1 MRNKHWSLSLATRTY
16 RLTSR
21 LLPRGFRAHY
31 GMEAE
36 QMFLELAEE
45 AWADKGA
52 RGVLQIWAHSTFDL
66 VRRARHEHGHGR
78 KTASQIGVARPGPL
92 PGRSPGGLVDPGAVR
107 RKARPLEGLTA
118 DFKYAVRTL
127 AKNPLATA
135 VVLLTLALGIGA
147 NAATFSIVNGVLLR
161 PLPYPNPDR
170 LVTIGW
176 MWQLENGGPGVWFS
190 AFKFDYWNRN
200 SRVFETLSASQPF
213 SRFNLG
219 DESEPELIRGARVT
233 EGYFSVLGLDP
244 ARGRFFLP
252 EEDRPGAP
260 MVVVV
265 SDGFWRRRLGG
276 EAGAL
281 GQTIDLDGVPRV
293 VVGVLPDEVQLQG
306 RPDVIVPLQLDPD
319 PRDMSHAYQII
330 GRLRTGV
337 DYDTARTDMHAVM
350 ARLGQEA
357 ARQGANPETNGI
369 FLQSYRDTLVGDL
382 RGSLFVLLGAVAFV
396 LLIACSNVANIL
408 LSRAVTRDREIA
420 IRAAL
425 GASRGRIVRQLL
437 VESALLALA
446 GGVAGVLLAVW
457 SLESMTAI
465 LPRELP
471 RLEEVRLDGTVL
483 VFSFFAS
490 AAAGLIF
497 GLASSMGLSKPNLGG
512 SLKEGGRTADAS
524 AGHKRLRDI
533 LVVSEV
539 ALSVVLLTGAVVLV
553 VSFLELRAVDAGFD
567 PDGLLAMEMSLT
579 SVAYETPAQS
589 WDFQQRVLD
598 RISALPGVTSA
609 ATVSSVPLE
618 RGMNNILGIDGDPE
632 DTRVFIEHRAV
643 SHGYFRTLGVGV
655 LLGREF
661 SETDTESSPRVV
673 IINRELADM
682 FWRDG
687 NPLGSTVTIGKELGD
702 LEEPPRVII
711 GVVGNVKEQGLAVD
725 AVPTVFVPQTQVPAS
740 SHKTMNEWF
749 PMVWLVRADA
759 QSMVAG
765 QLRELVAEV
774 DPAQP
779 VMNLRT
785 MHQVISDITRQPQS
799 QSLLM
804 GLFAAVALM
813 LTVVGIY
820 GVISYSVSQRTREF
834 GIRMALG
841 AESRSVLRMVIYQ
854 GMKVTVVGLGL
865 GLVGSLAL
873 ARVLESLVFE
883 VSPTDPVILASV
895 VISLL
900 AVAILACVVPA
911 RRATRVDP
919 LIALRSE

>member
-1 MRNKHWSLSLATRTY
+1 MFSE
-16 RLTSR
+16 LT
-21 LLPRGFRAHY
+21 
-31 GMEAE
+31 
-36 QMFLELAEE
+36 EE
-45 AWADKGA
+45 ARAN
-52 RGVLQIWAHSTFDL
+52 RGVAGVLLVLSRSVFDL
-66 VRRARHEHGHGR
+66 MRRAPEEHRQGRRARSHAEDP
-78 KTASQIGVARPGPL
+78 TARRL
-92 PGRSPGGLVDPGAVR
+92 PGRSPGSNRDSGPGAR
-107 RKARPLEGLTA
+107 RYHPFEDLRT
-118 DFKYAVRTL
+118 DIKYAVRTL
-127 AKNPLATA
+127 AKSPAATA

-147 NAATFSIVNGVLLR
+147 NAATFSVVNGVLLR
-161 PLPYPNPDR
+161 PLPYPEPDR

-190 AFKFDYWNRN
+190 AFKFDYWNQN
-200 SRVFETLSASQPF
+200 SRVFETLSASQPN

-219 DESEPELIRGARVT
+219 DESDPELIRGARVT
-233 EGYFSVLGLDP
+233 EGYFRVFGLDP
-244 ARGRFFLP
+244 ERGRFFLP
-252 EEDRPGAP
+252 EEDLPGGP
-260 MVVVV
+260 MVAVV

-281 GQTIDLDGVPRV
+281 GQTIALDGVPHA
-293 VVGVLPDEVQLQG
+293 VVGVLPVDVQLEG
-306 RPDVIVPLQLDPD
+306 DPDVIVPLQLDPD

-330 GRLRTGV
+330 GRLRSGV
-337 DYDTARTDMHAVM
+337 DYDTARTDMRAVM
-350 ARLGQEA
+350 ERLGQEGS
-357 ARQGANPETNGI
+357 RQGADPEINGI
-369 FLQSYRDTLVGDL
+369 WLQSYRDTLVGDL
-382 RGSLFVLLGAVAFV
+382 RSSLFVLLGAVAFV

-437 VESALLALA
+437 VESAMLALA
-446 GGVAGVLLAVW
+446 GGAAGVLLAVW
-457 SLESMTAI
+457 GLESMTAI

-471 RLEEVRLDGTVL
+471 RLEEVRLDGSVL
-483 VFSFFAS
+483 VFSFFIS
-490 AAAGLIF
+490 AAAGLVF
-497 GLASSMGLSKPNLGG
+497 GLASSMGLSKPDLGG
-512 SLKEGGRTADAS
+512 SLKEGGRTADAG
-524 AGHKRLRDI
+524 AGQRRLRDLLI
-533 LVVSEV
+533 ISEV

-553 VSFLELRAVDAGFD
+553 VSFIELRTVDVGFD
-567 PDGLLAMEMSLT
+567 PEGLLAMEMSLT

-598 RISALPGVTSA
+598 RIGALPGVTSA

-632 DTRVFIEHRAV
+632 DTRVFIEHRAI
-643 SHGYFRTLGVGV
+643 SLGYFRTLDVAV

-661 SETDTESSPRVV
+661 SEADTESSPRVV
-673 IINRELADM
+673 IINREVADM
-682 FWRDG
+682 FWPDG
-687 NPLGSTVTIGKELGD
+687 NPLGNTVTLGKELGD

-711 GVVGNVKEQGLAVD
+711 GVVGNVREQGLAVD

-740 SHKTMNEWF
+740 AHKTMNEWF
-749 PMVWLVRADA
+749 PMVWLVRTDSP
-759 QSMVAG
+759 SMIAG
-765 QLRELVAEV
+765 QIRDLVAEV

-785 MHQVISDITRQPQS
+785 MRQVISDITRQPQS

-813 LTVVGIY
+813 LTIVGIY
-820 GVISYSVSQRTREF
+820 GVVSYSVSQRTREF

-841 AESRSVLRMVIYQ
+841 AESRSVLKMVLYQ
-854 GMKVTVVGLGL
+854 GMKVTAVGLGL
-865 GLVGSLAL
+865 GLVGSLVL

-883 VSPTDPVILASV
+883 VNPTDPFILASV

-900 AVAILACVVPA
+900 AVTILACVVPA
-911 RRATRVDP
+911 LRATRVDP